1 MRLATIRPQVPVEA
15 AGRDWVWP
23 NFIRAGNVWA
33 ANNWNSLEAAA
44 RPESGSSH
52 VDLGR
57 RVGLHRDLWS
67 GNAREAIGNVQTY

>member
-1 MRLATIRPQVPVEA
+1 MGYTGGGAIDIPWGLNID
-15 AGRDWVWP
+15 G
-23 NFIRAGNVWA
+23 NGNVWA